1 MAAVKRRQSF
11 IHLLKGCTAD
21 DLHHLANFD
30 ELAKKVKFYCAEEK
44 AVRPLTRAQ
53 ISELGWP
60 LVWILARYSPRYI
73 FLSRRLPSTE
83 GLVAKMKVFENKM
96 RWKWHF
102 RRVPGALPAF
112 AVDAPSAACRTIVAP
127 ELTAWLGRLRRQVVA
142 GARMAFARSKFFCSH
157 ANTSGID
164 MLGLRLLR
172 HSTVHIS
179 KCDKE
184 PGFVIVNKADHVT
197 AMRNLLASPVYEE
210 VTAISNDADLRR
222 RVYRLAKLISD
233 HEGDEIGRLCTKSL
247 RHPSASIEARLQDTC
262 KSHKED
268 GNVGFRNIHGCPSYL
283 FSGLS
288 GYIAWCLRKRFAALR
303 AVHLVKSSQQ
313 IVEDIRGIRLPQG
326 EQLHFVRLDV
336 RDFFLSGSLGTIMST
351 IRASAWNSRRSQLVE
366 EF

>member
-1 MAAVKRRQSF
+1 
-11 IHLLKGCTAD
+11 
-21 DLHHLANFD
+21 
-30 ELAKKVKFYCAEEK
+30 
-44 AVRPLTRAQ
+44 
-53 ISELGWP
+53 
-60 LVWILARYSPRYI
+60 
-73 FLSRRLPSTE
+73 
-83 GLVAKMKVFENKM
+83 
-96 RWKWHF
+96 
-102 RRVPGALPAF
+102 
-112 AVDAPSAACRTIVAP
+112 
-127 ELTAWLGRLRRQVVA
+127 
-142 GARMAFARSKFFCSH
+142 
-157 ANTSGID
+157 
-164 MLGLRLLR
+164 
-172 HSTVHIS
+172 
-179 KCDKE
+179 
-184 PGFVIVNKADHVT
+184 
-197 AMRNLLASPVYEE
+197 MRNLLASPVYEE

-366 EF
+366 EVLWLLVYEQFVSYNGDGCISHHRVVRGSGMGLRHSGELSDYLLYLLAEEPHAARATIQRDHKIIRFWRYRDDALAICSCRALASSFFICFS